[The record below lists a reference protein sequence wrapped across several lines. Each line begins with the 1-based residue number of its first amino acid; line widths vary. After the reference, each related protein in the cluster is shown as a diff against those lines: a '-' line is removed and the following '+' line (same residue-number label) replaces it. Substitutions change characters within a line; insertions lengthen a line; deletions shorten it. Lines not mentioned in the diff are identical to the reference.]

1 MLARRASKLGR
12 RGSNKGRDVNGIL
25 VLEKPLNVTSNAALQ
40 RVKRMF
46 GAAKAGHTG
55 SLDPLATG
63 VLPLC
68 FGEATKFSQVLL
80 DSDKKYLVTGKLG
93 VQTASG
99 DTDGEVVKQSPFDHV
114 TEQAIVDVISQFT
127 GVIEQVPSMY
137 SALKHKGQP
146 LYKLARQGIEVER
159 KARKI
164 TIFTLELLSFKGDE
178 FSLSVHCSKGTYIRN
193 LVEDMGAALATCAH
207 VVKLHRTDAG
217 PYTSDTMVTFEQL
230 DAALEKG
237 GHEEIDA
244 LLLPVSSSVAGWP
257 EVELTDNS
265 AYYLKQG
272 QAVQV
277 PQSPVEGMVRLSS
290 EDGTFLGVGEILDDG
305 KVAPRRLLKT
315 S

>member
-1 MLARRASKLGR
+1 MGR
-12 RGSNKGRDVNGIL
+12 RGSKKGRNVNGIL
-25 VLEKPLNVTSNAALQ
+25 VLYKPLDVTSNAALQ

-46 GAAKAGHTG
+46 GAAKVGHTG

-63 VLPLC
+63 LLPLC

-80 DSDKKYLVTGKLG
+80 DANKKYLVTGKLG

-99 DTDGEVVKQSPFDHV
+99 DTDSEIVKRCSIEGITAQTV
-114 TEQAIVDVISQFT
+114 RDVIPQFL
-127 GVIEQVPSMY
+127 GEIEQVPSMY
-137 SALKHKGQP
+137 SALKHEGQP

-164 TIFTLELLSFKGDE
+164 TIFALELLSFDGDE
-178 FSLSVHCSKGTYIRN
+178 FSLYVHSSKGTYIRN
-193 LVEDMGAALATCAH
+193 LVEDMGLAMNTCAH

-217 PYTSDTMVTFEQL
+217 PYTSEMMITFEQL

-237 GHEEIDA
+237 GHQEVDK
-244 LLLPVSSSVAGWP
+244 LLLPMDTSVADWP
-257 EVELTDNS
+257 EVVLTDDA
-265 AYYLKQG
+265 AYYVKTG

-277 PQSPVEGMVRLSS
+277 PQSPVEGMVRLLL

-315 S
+315 SY

>member
-1 MLARRASKLGR
+1 MTRRASKLGR

-68 FGEATKFSQVLL
+68 FGEATKFSQILL

-99 DTDGEVVKQSPFDHV
+99 DTDGEIVKQSPFEHV

-127 GVIEQVPSMY
+127 GEIEQVPSMY

-193 LVEDMGAALATCAH
+193 LVEDMGAALSTCAH

-217 PYTSDTMVTFEQL
+217 PYTSDAMVTFEQL

-237 GHEEIDA
+237 GHEEIDT
-244 LLLPVSSSVAGWP
+244 LLLPVCSSVADWP
-257 EVELTDNS
+257 EVALTDNS

-277 PQSPVEGMVRLSS
+277 PQSPVEGMVKLSL